1 MTRPPL
7 TLRPAKAA
15 DAPELRRMLRAL
27 MAHSGSPAARPIA
40 ASELARHMGGG
51 RRGRRADIEGV
62 IAERG
67 GRGVGMVLFFPW
79 LSTWRGRLN
88 LYVQDLYVE
97 PEERGS
103 GLGRL
108 LLAAAARE
116 GRARGCRALLLA
128 VETSNEAAGRFYSR
142 LGFQCLAEERHWLLA
157 PRKLAALLRDDAR
170 PSKSIPRRK
179 RQEPV

>member
-1 MTRPPL
+1 MSRPPL
-7 TLRPAKAA
+7 KLRPAEAA
-15 DAPELRRMLRAL
+15 DAVELRRMLRAL
-27 MAHSGSPAARPIA
+27 MVHSGSPSARPIA
-40 ASELARHMGGG
+40 TAELARHMGGG
-51 RRGRRADIEGV
+51 WSGRRADIEGV

-67 GRGVGMVLFFPW
+67 GRAVGMVLFFPW

-116 GRARGCRALLLA
+116 GRARGCRGLLLA
-128 VETSNEAAGRFYSR
+128 VETTNEPAARFYAR
-142 LGFQCLAEERHWLLA
+142 LGFHCLAEERHWLLP
-157 PRKLAALLRDDAR
+157 PRKFSALLRAGGQ
-170 PSKSIPRRK
+170 PRKASR
-179 RQEPV
+179 RREG